1 MLVVGTA
8 GHVDHGKSTLIKAL
22 TGIDPD
28 RLQEE
33 KDRGMTI
40 DLGFAWLKLPSGREV
55 SIVDVP
61 GHERFI
67 KNMLAG
73 VGGIDLALL
82 VVAADEGVM
91 PQTRE
96 HLGILDLLQVKSG
109 LVAITKKD
117 LVDDDWLELV
127 TADVEEL
134 LEPTCLKGAPLV
146 AVSAVTRDGLPELL
160 EAMDLLLETT
170 PERADLGR
178 PRLPVDRVFTIA
190 GFGTVVT
197 GTLID
202 GSLSVGQEIEV
213 LPRRL
218 KVRVRG
224 LQTHKHKLERAL
236 PGTRVAVNLSGVP
249 KEDLLRGDVLTTPG
263 WLLPTSAV
271 DVRLRILD
279 DVPRPVGHNT
289 PVSFHT
295 GSSEA
300 SGRVRLLDK
309 DELGPGESGWAQVRL
324 DSPLAPTKGD
334 HFIIRS
340 PNETLGGGRIIALHP
355 RRHRRFHSLTIQ
367 GLELA
372 EKGTPEELLVRAL
385 DEKSPCPAS
394 EAARLSGLTWQEAKT
409 VLGKLISQRKIEAA
423 GAGPLESETYLVSPA
438 GWSRLKGNVESLLK
452 EYHRRL
458 PLRPGMPREE
468 LKSKLGLPAR
478 PLGDLLQR
486 LAQDGEVV
494 ETRGWVRHAQY
505 EVKLAPAQQG
515 KVDLFMAALKASPY
529 SPSSEQA
536 LEADL
541 LNLLIEEG
549 KVVKVA
555 EGVVFEAPAYNQMVE
570 RIREYIAEKGQITVG
585 EVRDLFNS
593 SRKYALAL
601 LEHLDQEKVTQRIG
615 DQRVLRR

>member
-40 DLGFAWLKLPSGREV
+40 DLGFAWLTLPSGREV

-134 LEPTCLKGAPLV
+134 LEPTCLKGSPLL
-146 AVSAVTRDGLPELL
+146 AVSAVTRDGLPQLL
-160 EAMDLLLETT
+160 EAMDRLLETT
-170 PERADLGR
+170 PERIDLGR
-178 PRLPVDRVFTIA
+178 PRLPVDRVFTIT

-213 LPRRL
+213 LPRGL

-224 LQTHKHKLERAL
+224 LQTHKHKIERAL
-236 PGTRVAVNLSGVP
+236 PGSRVAVNLSGVP

-263 WLLPTSAV
+263 WLLPTTAV

-279 DVPRPVGHNT
+279 DVPRPVVHNT

-295 GSSEA
+295 ASSEA

-309 DELGPGESGWAQVRL
+309 EELGPGESGWAQVRL
-324 DSPLAPTKGD
+324 DSPLAPAKGD

-355 RRHRRFHSLTIQ
+355 RRHRRFHPPTIQ

-372 EKGTPEELLVRAL
+372 EKGSPEELLVRAL
-385 DEKSPCPAS
+385 DERSPCPAS
-394 EAARLSGLTWQEAKT
+394 EASRLSGLTWQEAKT
-409 VLGKLISQRKIEAA
+409 TLGKLISQRKIEAT
-423 GAGPLESETYLVSPA
+423 GAGPLESETYLISPA
-438 GWSRLKGNVESLLK
+438 GWSRLRETVESLLK

-468 LKSKLGLPAR
+468 LKSKLGLPPR
-478 PLGDLLQR
+478 PLADVLQR
-486 LAQDGEVV
+486 LALEGEIV

-505 EVKLAPAQQG
+505 EVKLAPAQQA
-515 KVDLFMAALKASPY
+515 KVDSFMASLKANPY
-529 SPSSEQA
+529 SPSSDQP

-541 LNLLIEEG
+541 LSLLIEEG
-549 KVVKVA
+549 RVVKVA
-555 EGVVFEAPAYNQMVE
+555 EGVV
-570 RIREYIAEKGQITVG
+570 
-585 EVRDLFNS
+585 
-593 SRKYALAL
+593 
-601 LEHLDQEKVTQRIG
+601 
-615 DQRVLRR
+615 